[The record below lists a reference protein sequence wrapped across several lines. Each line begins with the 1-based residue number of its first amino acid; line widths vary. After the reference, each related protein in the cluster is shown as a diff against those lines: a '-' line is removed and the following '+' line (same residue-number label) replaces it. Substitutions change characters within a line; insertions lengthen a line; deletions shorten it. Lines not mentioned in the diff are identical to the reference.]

1 MDFNWQY
8 IWELFPILAKGVG
21 VTIQISAIAAFF
33 SLLNGL
39 IIALISYYRIK
50 ILYPIARV
58 YVFIIRGTPV
68 VAQLYFF
75 YFGLA
80 IYSVFVRQMPPLVAT
95 AIVMSLNTS
104 AFMSESMRAALMSV
118 DNGQKEAA
126 YSLGMTNFQLT
137 HRIVIPQAVRIAL
150 PPLFNDIINL
160 VKMSSLAFMLGVP
173 DIMGVAKTEGAR
185 TYRYFEIYAVAMVIY
200 LIIIAALNLI
210 QKAIENKSKKAY

>member
-1 MDFNWQY
+1 
-8 IWELFPILAKGVG
+8 
-21 VTIQISAIAAFF
+21 
-33 SLLNGL
+33 
-39 IIALISYYRIK
+39 
-50 ILYPIARV
+50 
-58 YVFIIRGTPV
+58 
-68 VAQLYFF
+68 
-75 YFGLA
+75 
-80 IYSVFVRQMPPLVAT
+80 
-95 AIVMSLNTS
+95 
-104 AFMSESMRAALMSV
+104 
-118 DNGQKEAA
+118 
-126 YSLGMTNFQLT
+126 MTNFQLT

>member
-33 SLLNGL
+33 SLLIGL

-118 DNGQKEAA
+118 DNG
-126 YSLGMTNFQLT
+126 
-137 HRIVIPQAVRIAL
+137 
-150 PPLFNDIINL
+150 
-160 VKMSSLAFMLGVP
+160 
-173 DIMGVAKTEGAR
+173 
-185 TYRYFEIYAVAMVIY
+185 
-200 LIIIAALNLI
+200 
-210 QKAIENKSKKAY
+210 